1 MGKQRSAPPGKY
13 KDFGKRLEIALRNIG
28 KYGTNVEIGKFF
40 GVSGAAA
47 NYWLNGDK
55 LPSPEMLIKMS
66 KKLKVTTDWLL
77 TGEMVANADNLPNF
91 DKYEVKSYTRL
102 GKVPLI
108 SYDQAGEWC
117 DVEDPYAL
125 NDAER
130 WLDSVIDHS
139 DKAFCLRIKG
149 DSMYDGTPRGYPD
162 GCIAQFDPTIR
173 PRHKDDVIVRTP
185 DDKTTFKQLHIT
197 PEGQYL
203 VAINPDHP
211 QRVIEVPEGTV
222 IVAVCQGY
230 WFDRGR

>member
-1 MGKQRSAPPGKY
+1 MGKTRNSPPGKY
-13 KDFGKRLEIALRNIG
+13 KEFGKRLRAALERVG
-28 KYGTNVEIGKFF
+28 RFGTNKEIGKFF

-55 LPSPEMLIKMS
+55 QPSPDTLIQIA
-66 KKLKVTTDWLL
+66 KKLGVTTDWLL
-77 TGEMVANADNLPNF
+77 TGEIVANMDNLQNF
-91 DKYEVKSYTRL
+91 ESLGIPSLSKT

-108 SYDQAGEWC
+108 SYDQAGDWC

-125 NDAER
+125 NDAEK

-149 DSMYDGTPRGYPD
+149 DSMYDHTPRGYPD
-162 GCIAQFDPTIR
+162 GCIAQFDPTIQ

-197 PEGQYL
+197 PDGNFL
-203 VAINPDHP
+203 VALNPDHP
-211 QRVIEVPEGTV
+211 NRVMQVPEGTV

-230 WFDRGR
+230 WFDRER